1 MPLSRMQQKKKYR
14 YYTDANMGSELT
26 HKTLVLILAGGAGS
40 RLQGL
45 TKWRAKPAVPF
56 GGKYRIIDFAL
67 SNCVNSGLRRI
78 GVLTQY
84 KSHSLIRHLQRAW
97 SFMRAEIGEF
107 VEIIPAQQRIDRGWY
122 RGTADAIYQNIDI
135 IRRHAPEYVLVL
147 GGDHI
152 YSMDY
157 SKMLYEHFRTGADLT
172 VGCIEVNQ
180 EEASDFGI
188 MSIDKNLK
196 ITKFSEKPNHPETIP
211 GKPSCCLASMGIYIF
226 STSFLYASLIHD
238 AEQKNSSHDFGKDI
252 VPGSIER
259 CHVQAYPFL
268 NEDGKP
274 AYWRDVGT
282 IDSYWKANIELCEVE
297 PELNLYNRDWPIW
310 TYQSQSPP
318 AKFVFD
324 DDEARG
330 QAIDTLVSGG
340 VIISGAKIKRS
351 IIYFNTEV
359 ERGTMIKDSVILP
372 KVSIGKNCRIT
383 RAVIDKACVI
393 EDGMVIGEDLEEDK
407 KRFFVTESGIVL
419 VTPEMLGQ
427 HLYVVKEEISHDEV
441 IREMEDCFGAS
452 STTDKTDKTELV

>member
-1 MPLSRMQQKKKYR
+1 MTINITKQAKKYR

-40 RLQGL
+40 RLKGL

-107 VEIIPAQQRIDRGWY
+107 VEIIPAQQRLDAGWY
-122 RGTADAIYQNIDI
+122 QGTADALYQNIDI
-135 IRRHAPEYVLVL
+135 IRRHAPEYVIVL

-157 SKMLYEHFRTGADLT
+157 SKMLIDHVKSSADLT
-172 VGCIEVNQ
+172 IGCVEVSR
-180 EEASDFGI
+180 EEAKDFGV
-188 MSIDKNLK
+188 MSIDETFRIK
-196 ITKFSEKPNHPETIP
+196 KFTEKPSNPETIP
-211 GKPSCCLASMGIYIF
+211 GKSDLCLASMGIYVF
-226 STSFLYASLIHD
+226 STAYLYASLVDD
-238 AEQKNSSHDFGKDI
+238 AGKADSSHDFGKDI
-252 VPGSIER
+252 VPRSIKR
-259 CHVQAYPFL
+259 CNVHAYPFL
-268 NEDGKP
+268 DKKGKP
-274 AYWRDVGT
+274 AYWRDVGS
-282 IDSYWKANIELCEVE
+282 IDSYWKANIELCGVE
-297 PELNLYNRDWPIW
+297 PELNLYNRDWPVW

-324 DDEARG
+324 DDDARG

-340 VIISGAKIKRS
+340 VIVSGAKVKRS
-351 IIYFNTEV
+351 VIFFNTEI
-359 ERGTMIKDSVILP
+359 ERGTMIKDSVVLP
-372 KVSIGKNCRIT
+372 KVSIGQDCRIT

-393 EDGMVIGEDLEEDK
+393 EDGTVIGEDLEADK
-407 KRFFVTESGIVL
+407 KRFTVTDSGIVL

-427 HLYVVKEEISHDEV
+427 HLYISKSHGF
-441 IREMEDCFGAS
+441 C
-452 STTDKTDKTELV
+452 DKTVKMDVKDNSTAIADDSTEIA